1 MLLVNCRIANFQFE
15 HKVKN
20 IEFSAP
26 RPECTTDPECP
37 DHLAC
42 IREKCQNPCFTT
54 TCGVNAEC
62 RVQRHRAVCICR
74 PGYEGDPYR
83 ICEERKIYPFCTPES
98 EFYRFLSFLQC
109 LAGCKSDDEC
119 PLTQACIQRE
129 CQDPCPYEQCGIK
142 AFCTVNRHRAK
153 CQCPPG
159 HKGSPYVECR
169 PYECLTDP
177 ECPTTLACRN
187 EKCVDPC
194 DCAANADCEARN
206 HRGICTCR
214 PGYTGDPYVEGCRP
228 SKITIVREIK
238 ASFSIIPFSF
248 KY

>member
-1 MLLVNCRIANFQFE
+1 MHNFSGIKCQSY
-15 HKVKN
+15 
-20 IEFSAP
+20 IFSYWLHVTYFPTAP
-26 RPECTTDPECP
+26 KPECTTDPECP

-62 RVQRHRAVCICR
+62 RVQRHRAICICR

-83 ICEERKIYPFCTPES
+83 ICEERKIYPFLHPQS
-98 EFYRFLSFLQC
+98 QSFTGFFSCLNC

-159 HKGSPYVECR
+159 HKGSPYVECK

-228 SKITIVREIK
+228 SKTLW
-238 ASFSIIPFSF
+238 S
-248 KY
+248 

>member
-1 MLLVNCRIANFQFE
+1 MTSI
-15 HKVKN
+15 
-20 IEFSAP
+20 IFSAK

-62 RVQRHRAVCICR
+62 RVTRHRAICYCK

-83 ICEERKIYPFCTPES
+83 ICEERKQQHLIQIYLGLLVIS
-98 EFYRFLSFLQC
+98 LLLY

-119 PLTQACIQRE
+119 PLSQACIQRE
-129 CQDPCPYEQCGIK
+129 CQDPCPFEQCGIK
-142 AFCTVNRHRAK
+142 AFCTVNVHRAR

-159 HKGSPYVECR
+159 HKGSPYVECK

-177 ECPTTLACRN
+177 ECHITLACRN

-214 PGYTGDPYVEGCRP
+214 PGYRGDPYFEGCKL
-228 SKITIVREIK
+228 SKILGIDL
-238 ASFSIIPFSF
+238 SFE
-248 KY
+248 KQT